1 MKEIILENITISLS
15 REGNNVRVQ
24 SDKENVILFNQR
36 VETVSELLTHNFKVV
51 SGHYRLII
59 SEAKDKFDF
68 KDITIIC
75 IAILLHYLYMYNSW
89 RSMYKKQENKDLR
102 FNEKDFNNPSTHD
115 ILFDYF
121 KTKYPNDWEEKCAIL
136 IGKEL
141 TELKT
146 YYKTR
151 EEFYNK

>member
-1 MKEIILENITISLS
+1 
-15 REGNNVRVQ
+15 
-24 SDKENVILFNQR
+24 
-36 VETVSELLTHNFKVV
+36 
-51 SGHYRLII
+51 
-59 SEAKDKFDF
+59 
-68 KDITIIC
+68 
-75 IAILLHYLYMYNSW
+75 MYNSW

-115 ILFDYF
+115 MLFHYF

-141 TELKT
+141 TEMKT